1 MFRRTKMTEQTII
14 DDAKDAGFGYA
25 AGSFYLPLDR
35 NGDLDI
41 LLPKFAKLRDARAK
55 ASKQAQGEA
64 VIIDSVASGI
74 INGKRQALP
83 IGTKLF
89 TAPPQPQT
97 VADALEMAT
106 QLADEKDTCPK
117 CGGSFKDTGGF
128 PLTRKVGDADY
139 YCQKCD
145 SKVMMNE
152 FYN

>member
-1 MFRRTKMTEQTII
+1 MTDQTII
-14 DDAKDAGFGYA
+14 DDA
-25 AGSFYLPLDR
+25 
-35 NGDLDI
+35 
-41 LLPKFAKLRDARAK
+41 
-55 ASKQAQGEA
+55 SKQAQSEV

-83 IGTKLF
+83 MGTKLF
-89 TAPPQPQT
+89 TTPPQPLPA
-97 VADALEMAT
+97 VDALEMAT

-128 PLTRKVGDADY
+128 PLPRKVGDADY
-139 YCQKCD
+139 FCQKCD